1 MDLRRLRAVVLLWI
15 CGAGTALAQPDFV
28 ANEALASLDLRKFWQ
43 LQLPLLTGQTVADAF
58 LVDDQLYLTTPD
70 GYAYAVHAPTGTL
83 RWSKQVTPAGY
94 RLKQPGHS
102 GDLTIF
108 ATPSQILQFDRLY
121 GTRTR
126 AADLRFPA
134 GSAPTVSEGRI
145 YLAGIDRRVYAF
157 EITDNF
163 PFWKG
168 LTGGPN
174 ESKPLVVGDRVY
186 FASTDG
192 YVYCL
197 RSADHSLIWRSRP
210 RMGSVTA
217 DLAVDAEGVYA
228 ASRDR
233 SLYQLELGTGVA
245 RWRARTSASLYEPP
259 YVATGRVYQYNEV
272 DGLIALDTAVL
283 GVEERTKWTLTA
295 GRRVLSQVGDE
306 LLVQA
311 RDQRLLRVDAESGE
325 IQAAAG
331 IPGFTLGVSV
341 TGDAVAYVASPDGRV
356 LCVRPTDVPFA
367 KADEVRH
374 AFYSDKPK
382 TVAAV
387 TDEKPVVAPKT
398 PSVSD
403 VLTSKLGRAP
413 IGGKS
418 KVSREF
424 GGAGAPAP
432 APVPS
437 SQPAAEEAP
446 ESSDEPAEPA
456 QEDGETP

>member
-1 MDLRRLRAVVLLWI
+1 MGPRCLQAVMLLWVF
-15 CGAGTALAQPDFV
+15 GAGSAIAQPDFV
-28 ANEALASLDLRKFWQ
+28 SNESLASLELRKFWQ
-43 LQLPLLTGQTVADAF
+43 LQLPLLTGQSVADAF

-83 RWSKQVTPAGY
+83 RWSKQVTTAGY
-94 RLKQPGHS
+94 RLKQPAHG

-126 AADLRFPA
+126 AIDLRFPA
-134 GSAPTVSEGRI
+134 GSAPTVSESRI

-157 EITDNF
+157 ELSESF
-163 PFWKG
+163 SFWKG

-192 YVYCL
+192 FVYCL
-197 RSADHSLIWRSRP
+197 RTADHSLIWRSRP
-210 RMGSVTA
+210 RMGSITA

-259 YVATGRVYQYNEV
+259 HVATGRVYQYNEV

-295 GRRVLSQVGDE
+295 GRRVLSQVGDD

-311 RDQRLLRVDAESGE
+311 RDQRLLRVNAESGE

-331 IPGFTLGVSV
+331 VPGFTLGVSA
-341 TGDAVAYVASPDGRV
+341 TGDAVAYLVSTDGRV
-356 LCVRPTDVPFA
+356 FCARPTDVPFA

-382 TVAAV
+382 AVAAA
-387 TDEKPVVAPKT
+387 TDAKPVEAPKT

-418 KVSREF
+418 KISREF
-424 GGAGAPAP
+424 GGTGTPAP
-432 APVPS
+432 TPAPS
-437 SQPAAEEAP
+437 SQPAADDTPEAT
-446 ESSDEPAEPA
+446 DEPAEPA
-456 QEDGETP
+456 KEDGETP